1 MSDLRDAFEWR
12 IKELELRIMEDVVR
26 RIKKAGKITSSAD
39 HQLNIYRTLGNS
51 TYKIEQEIKK
61 RLAAEDP
68 EIWRMYDEALEKQ
81 YIRDRDLYEQ
91 MNEEYV
97 PWDERPGNRQVF
109 ESFVKQSQGELKNF
123 TRSLG
128 FAIKEGNKTVFKPLS
143 VYYQKHLDNAIL
155 DITTGAFDYNSVLR
169 RVVKEM
175 TTSGIRVVDYASGHS
190 NRIEVAARRAVMTGI
205 SQVTGN
211 INEQNAQILGTNWF
225 EVDWHAGARPSHKE
239 WQGKPYTY
247 EQLIS
252 ICGLHTVTGLGG
264 TNCYHGYYP
273 FFPGIS
279 KRNYTDEWL
288 VEQNRKEEQTTSY
301 KGKEYT
307 PYQASQRQRHMETAM
322 RAQRD
327 KIHLLKQGEAAAD
340 TIVDEQIKYQNQL
353 YEYTKFSNVMGLKQQ
368 RERIYMDRKGRVLPY
383 GNSVVKYQKIRYNKD
398 GSIKITDDWS
408 RKDHVKIPSRYR
420 QNAVVETTEEKSGV
434 KYRNRTIYDQN
445 GHMVKQIHSGNHGNP
460 KIHNY
465 GKNGEHVHIYEWEGG
480 RIKKR
485 YTRELREKERKEHK
499 DLWKKQT

>member
-26 RIKKAGKITSSAD
+26 RIKKAGNITSSAD
-39 HQLNIYRTLGNS
+39 HQLNVYRSFGNS

-91 MNEEYV
+91 MNEEYI
-97 PWDERPGNRQVF
+97 PWDERPGNRQIF
-109 ESFVKQSQGELKNF
+109 ESLVKQSQGELKNF

-155 DITTGAFDYNSVLR
+155 DIKTGAFDYNTVLR

-175 TTSGIRVVDYASGHS
+175 TSSGIRVVDYASGHS

-225 EVDWHAGARPSHKE
+225 EVDWHAGARPSHRE

-252 ICGLHTVTGLGG
+252 ICGLHTVAGLCGA
-264 TNCYHGYYP
+264 NCYHTYYP

-279 KRNYTDEWL
+279 KRNYTDEGL
-288 VEQNRKEEQTTSY
+288 AEQNRKEEQTTS
-301 KGKEYT
+301 
-307 PYQASQRQRHMETAM
+307 
-322 RAQRD
+322 
-327 KIHLLKQGEAAAD
+327 
-340 TIVDEQIKYQNQL
+340 
-353 YEYTKFSNVMGLKQQ
+353 
-368 RERIYMDRKGRVLPY
+368 
-383 GNSVVKYQKIRYNKD
+383 
-398 GSIKITDDWS
+398 
-408 RKDHVKIPSRYR
+408 
-420 QNAVVETTEEKSGV
+420 
-434 KYRNRTIYDQN
+434 
-445 GHMVKQIHSGNHGNP
+445 
-460 KIHNY
+460 
-465 GKNGEHVHIYEWEGG
+465 
-480 RIKKR
+480 
-485 YTRELREKERKEHK
+485 
-499 DLWKKQT
+499 